1 MPIVPLPPTD
11 IAALEGRWREHRRL
25 RRRRDLVWLALFLLA
40 FAAALQ
46 VGQVRLSTLI
56 AGLPSFTDY
65 FVQATPELHVKT
77 LGPDLAAWYWDA
89 GHWALSLLDT
99 VMMAI
104 VATALGVAGGVTISI
119 FAARNLA
126 PSRGA
131 YIVARR
137 LSDLLRAI
145 PELVSATVLVFA
157 FGIGPFAGVMA
168 LALHSVGALAKL
180 FAEVAENSAAGPM
193 EGVRA
198 SGGSWLQV
206 IRYGLLPQVLPNWT
220 SYALLRFEINV
231 RSATILGFVGAG
243 GIGQDLMFATREFL
257 YTDVS
262 AIVLMIIATVM
273 LLDLGSERLRHG
285 LMSGNGLGGL
295 RLGRA
300 APFLWGGG
308 FCILLALFWHF
319 GFFNPAML
327 GRGLARFGGILG
339 FMLPPRGF
347 DEMGQLLGAVGQ
359 TLGMALA
366 GSVLA
371 NIFALPLGVL
381 AARNVVGLP
390 AVHFLVHRFLDVL
403 RGVDVLIWALIFI
416 SVVGLGPFAG
426 ILAIMVN
433 DTGALAKL
441 YGEAIEAVDF
451 APAETVF
458 SAGGGKL
465 LALRY
470 GVMPQVLP
478 VILSNAIYFFESN
491 TRSATVLG
499 VVGAGGI
506 GLALFDRIRV
516 DDWHS
521 ASLVVLLIVLTV
533 MLIDALTGAA
543 RRRLM

>member
-1 MPIVPLPPTD
+1 VTTGPLHLPD
-11 IAALEGRWREHRRL
+11 IAALEGRWREDRRL
-25 RRRRDLVWLALFLLA
+25 RRRRDLLWLVLFLLA
-40 FAAALQ
+40 FGGALQ
-46 VGQVRLSTLI
+46 VGEVRLSTLI
-56 AGLPSFTDY
+56 QGLPSFGDY
-65 FVQATPELHVKT
+65 FDSITPDIHVATFGHDV
-77 LGPDLAAWYWDA
+77 AAWYWNA
-89 GHWALSLLDT
+89 GHWLNSLLDT

-104 VATALGVAGGVTISI
+104 VATAIGVVGGGVISL
-119 FAARNLA
+119 FAAKNLA
-126 PSRGA
+126 PSGR
-131 YIVARR
+131 IFFVARR
-137 LSDLLRAI
+137 FADLLRAI
-145 PELVSATVLVFA
+145 PELVSATILVFA
-157 FGIGPFAGVMA
+157 FGIGPFAGVLA
-168 LALHSVGALAKL
+168 LALHSMGSLGKL
-180 FAEVAENSAAGPM
+180 FAEVSENAAAGPM
-193 EGVRA
+193 DGVRA
-198 SGGSWLQV
+198 SGGSWLQT

-220 SYALLRFEINV
+220 SYILLRFEINV

-243 GIGQDLMFATREFL
+243 GIGQDLMYVTREFL

-262 AIVLMIIATVM
+262 AIVLMIIVTVIV
-273 LLDLGSERLRHG
+273 LDLASERLRRA
-285 LMSGNGLGGL
+285 LMSGKGFGGVGFGRAVPYLWGLGI
-295 RLGRA
+295 A
-300 APFLWGGG
+300 
-308 FCILLALFWHF
+308 ILVALFWRL
-319 GFFNPAML
+319 GFFDFAML
-327 GRGLARFGGILG
+327 GRGFARFAGILS

-347 DEMGQLLGAVGQ
+347 DEMGQLLGQIGQ

-381 AARNVVGLP
+381 AARNVVGVP
-390 AVHFLVHRFLDVL
+390 GAHFIVRRFLDVL

-441 YGEAIEAVDF
+441 YGEAIEAVDY
-451 APAETVF
+451 APAETLT

-470 GVMPQVLP
+470 GVLPQVLP
-478 VILSNAIYFFESN
+478 VILSNAVYFFESN

-516 DDWHS
+516 NDWHS
-521 ASLVVLLIVLTV
+521 ASLVVMLIVITV
-533 MLIDALTGAA
+533 MLIDAFTGAV